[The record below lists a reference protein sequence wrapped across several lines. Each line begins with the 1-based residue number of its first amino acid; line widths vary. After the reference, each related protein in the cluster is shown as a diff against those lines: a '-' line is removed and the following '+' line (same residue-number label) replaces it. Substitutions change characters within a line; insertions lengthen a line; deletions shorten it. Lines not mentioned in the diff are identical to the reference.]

1 MRTWIVEHTNHF
13 ASGAIMAITAYF
25 APCQGVIYVAIGAV
39 LLDFLTG
46 IIASLVEKKGIKS
59 SKLWKTLFKLF
70 FVTMFIMLL
79 YSMDEE
85 FHIVELHRVVAWLIV
100 GFEAW
105 SILENMARITDH
117 RIFRILKKYMEDKI
131 EKQTGINIGNL
142 EDKNN

>member
-25 APCQGVIYVAIGAV
+25 APCQGVVYVAIGAV

-46 IIASLVEKKGIKS
+46 IIASLIEKKGIKS

-79 YSMDEE
+79 YSIDTE
-85 FHIVELHRVVAWLIV
+85 FKMIEIHRVVAWLIV
-100 GFEAW
+100 GFEVW

-117 RIFRILKKYMEDKI
+117 KIFRILKKFMEDKI
-131 EKQTGINIGNL
+131 EQQTGVKIGDDLDN
-142 EDKNN
+142 K

>member
-13 ASGAIMAITAYF
+13 TSGAIMAITAYF
-25 APCQGVIYVAIGAV
+25 APCQGVVYVAIGAV

-46 IIASLVEKKGIKS
+46 IIASLIEKKGIKS

-79 YSMDEE
+79 YSIDTE
-85 FHIVELHRVVAWLIV
+85 FKMIEIHRVVAWLIV

-117 RIFRILKKYMEDKI
+117 KIFRILKKFMEDKI
-131 EKQTGINIGNL
+131 EQQTGVKIGDDL
-142 EDKNN
+142 DVK

>member
-1 MRTWIVEHTNHF
+1 MRNWLAEHSHNLF
-13 ASGAIMAITAYF
+13 SGAIMSVTAYF
-25 APCQGVIYVAIGAV
+25 APCEGVIYVAVGAV
-39 LLDFLTG
+39 LLDFTTG

-79 YSMDEE
+79 YSMDRE
-85 FHIVELHRVVAWLIV
+85 FQIIELHRVVAWLIV